1 MEEKLDLIGITKKWQ
16 KKWDENKI
24 FEANADEQKE
34 KFFITAAFPYLNGVL
49 HAGHLRTFTIPEVIA
64 RYQRMKNKNVLWT
77 FGYHV
82 TGTPILGLAEQI
94 KEKSEHILWAYNKL
108 HNIPMDDLITLNTP
122 ERIVEYF
129 SKKATEAFKS
139 MGFSLDWR
147 RNFKTDDEV
156 FKKFVEWQFLKLKEK
171 GYITKGSHPVR
182 YCPKCDN
189 PVEDHDLLHGEEATL
204 IEYVLLKFK
213 INFDGEEC
221 TIPMATLRPETIFGV
236 TNAWV
241 NPEKTYV
248 LAKVFNEVQKLDSED
263 IELEYDGMWIFS
275 KECGE
280 KLRHQDKHIEVVR
293 EFKGEELIG
302 KNVINPLT
310 KKEVPIFP
318 AEFVETEIGTGCV
331 MSVPAHAPYDY
342 TALRDLGKV
351 DEVGL
356 ISLIEIEGY
365 GEYPAKEIVEK
376 MGIKNQ
382 NDEELLE
389 KATNKIYKDEF
400 HKGKLNKNCGKY
412 EGVPVKEIKEKLT
425 KDLVKKGLGEIM
437 YEFSEPKVICRCG
450 TKCII
455 KTVKGQWFI
464 TYSDEEW
471 KELAHKCV
479 DRMNFIPESVRTD
492 FHNKIDWMKNKACAR
507 KKGLGTKLPF
517 DKNWIIESLS
527 DSTIYM
533 AYYAIARFINENNLK
548 PEQLTEELFDYIYLE
563 RGNVSEISEKTG
575 IPESLIDEM
584 RKEFLYYYPLDWRC
598 SAKDLIP
605 NHLTFMIFN
614 HVAIFKDELWP
625 RGIVING
632 YVTIE
637 GKKLSKSKGPVL
649 PVMEVAEKF
658 GPDVGRFYITTC
670 AELPQD
676 ADIKFKEME
685 KVRENLIRFY
695 ELAIETLDVNEKI
708 SDEEYKELKLIDKW
722 LLHKAYNSVKVADKS
737 YAGFHLRRIGT
748 LFYELMNDLRWY
760 RRRGGDNKKVLREVV
775 EVWTKIL
782 APITPHLCE
791 EIWEKLGKDTFV
803 STEPFPEVKEEYIDE
818 TLELGEEFIKLV
830 IEDIRSI
837 VDVAKIEPKKIYLYT
852 ADQWKYD
859 ILDFIYN
866 NRDKNAKQIIPMI
879 MKNEEYRKYGKQ
891 IPKLI
896 NDIMKIGVK
905 KVIDEVSILEN
916 AKEFIGKEFEC
927 EIIVNGEDIKGKK
940 KYAIPYK
947 PAIYLE

>member
-1 MEEKLDLIGITKKWQ
+1 MEITKKWQ

-24 FEANADEQKE
+24 FETNADEQKE

-94 KEKSEHILWAYNKL
+94 KEKSENILWAYNKL
-108 HNIPMDDLITLNTP
+108 HNIPMDDLVTLDTP

-280 KLRHQDKHIEVVR
+280 KLSHQDKHIEIVR
-293 EFKGEELIG
+293 EFKGDELIG

-365 GEYPAKEIVEK
+365 GEHPAKEIVEK

-400 HKGKLNKNCGKY
+400 HKGKLNKNCGEY

-425 KDLVKKGLGEIM
+425 KDLVKKGLAEIM
-437 YEFSEPKVICRCG
+437 YEFSEPKVVCRCG

-533 AYYAIARFINENNLK
+533 AYYTIARFINENNLK

-563 RGNVSEISEKTG
+563 RGNISEISEKTG

-614 HVAIFKDELWP
+614 HVAIFKEELWP

-695 ELAIETLDVNEKI
+695 ELAMETLDVNEKI

-722 LLHKAYNSVKVADKS
+722 LLHKAYNSVKVADES
-737 YAGFHLRRIGT
+737 YDEFHLRRIGI

-782 APITPHLCE
+782 APITPHICE

-803 STEPFPEVKEEYIDE
+803 STELFPEVKEEYIDE
-818 TLELGEEFIKLV
+818 TLELGEEFVKSV

-866 NRDKNAKQIIPMI
+866 NQDKNAKQIIPMI

-905 KVIDEVSILEN
+905 KVIDEVDILEN

-947 PAIYLE
+947 SAIYLE